1 MILMKLYSVVS
12 PQKASPGI
20 SQRFGGLDGRS
31 HSDNLS
37 HKTYIQYMKYIIE
50 ADQVDNKNN
59 TWDESLDL
67 WKDAPLH
74 Y

>member
-1 MILMKLYSVVS
+1 MKLYSVVS

-59 TWDESLDL
+59 T
-67 WKDAPLH
+67 
-74 Y
+74 